1 MGRTYSSGQNL
12 RPHSWKLRA
21 RRFLG
26 SRGHVVGMLFAIAG
40 IIMFSNG
47 LVPGIVALALVP
59 VMYATGY
66 FLAERPRTQQV
77 SQLEQRQATDAELVR
92 EGLDDL
98 LNHIRKRVPMDVNYR
113 VRSIRDAIVFTLE
126 NAGMMA
132 ATDPNIHMVRR
143 TATTYLPDAL
153 STYLSLPQSYAEREP
168 IQNGRTA
175 YDVLMDQL
183 SQMEE
188 QTHRVAKELM
198 ERSSQD
204 LVTHGRFISDR
215 YATSKINVPD
225 TQPSRTTVTA
235 EQAPVEATHVH

>member
-1 MGRTYSSGQNL
+1 MRHISASGRNL
-12 RPHSWKLRA
+12 RPHSWQLRA

-40 IIMFSNG
+40 IVMFSNG
-47 LVPGIVALALVP
+47 LVTGIVALALVP

-66 FLAERPRTQQV
+66 FLAERPRTRQMT
-77 SQLEQRQATDAELVR
+77 QLEQRQATDAELVR
-92 EGLDDL
+92 DGLDGL
-98 LNHIRKRVPMDVNYR
+98 LNQIRKQVPMDVYYR
-113 VRSIRDAIVFTLE
+113 VRSIRDAIVFTLD

-132 ATDPNIHMVRR
+132 VTDPNIHMVRR

-153 STYLSLPQSYAEREP
+153 STYLSLPRSYAESEP

-175 YDVLMDQL
+175 YDVLMEQL
-183 SQMEE
+183 SQMEQ
-188 QTHRVAKELM
+188 QTHRVARDLM
-198 ERSSQD
+198 ARSSQD

-215 YATSKINVPD
+215 YATSNINVPEA
-225 TQPSRTTVTA
+225 QPARTTVSA

>member
-1 MGRTYSSGQNL
+1 MRRAPSYGRNL
-12 RPHSWKLRA
+12 RPRSYRLRI
-21 RRFLG
+21 RRYLG

-40 IIMFSNG
+40 ILIFSNG
-47 LVPGIVALALVP
+47 LVTGVVALALVP

-66 FLAERPRTQQV
+66 FLAERPRTKQLT
-77 SQLEQRQATDAELVR
+77 QLEERQASDSELVR

-98 LNHIRKRVPMDVNYR
+98 LGYIRKRVPMDVYYR

-126 NAGMMA
+126 NAGMTA
-132 ATDPNIHMVRR
+132 VTDPSIHMVRR

-153 STYLSLPQSYAEREP
+153 STYLSLPRGYAEREP
-168 IQNGRTA
+168 IQNDSTA
-175 YDVLMDQL
+175 YDVLMEQL

-198 ERSSQD
+198 ARSSQD

-215 YATSKINVPD
+215 YATSKIDVPNA
-225 TQPSRTTVTA
+225 QPSRTTVTA

>member
-1 MGRTYSSGQNL
+1 M
-12 RPHSWKLRA
+12 
-21 RRFLG
+21 FLG

-40 IIMFSNG
+40 ILIFSNG
-47 LVPGIVALALVP
+47 LVTGVVALALIP

-66 FLAERPRTQQV
+66 FLAERPRTERLT
-77 SQLEQRQATDAELVR
+77 QLEQRQASDSELVR

-98 LNHIRKRVPMDVNYR
+98 LGYIRKRVPMDVYYR

-126 NAGMMA
+126 NAGMTA
-132 ATDPNIHMVRR
+132 VTDPNIHMVRR

-153 STYLSLPQSYAEREP
+153 STYLSLPRGYAEREP

-188 QTHRVAKELM
+188 QTHRVAKDLM
-198 ERSSQD
+198 ARSSQD
-204 LVTHGRFISDR
+204 LVAHGRFISDR

-225 TQPSRTTVTA
+225 TQPSQTTVTA